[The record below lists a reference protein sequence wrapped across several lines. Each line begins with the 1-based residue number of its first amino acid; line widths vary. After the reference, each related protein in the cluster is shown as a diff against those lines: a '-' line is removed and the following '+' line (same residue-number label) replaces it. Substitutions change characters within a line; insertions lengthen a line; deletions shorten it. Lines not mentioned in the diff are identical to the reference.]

1 MIKETH
7 ARTIAKA
14 VIYRAL
20 AVLAIMLISVY
31 IMGATWTEASQ
42 VGAIVIILGTTIYYI
57 HERAWLFTTWL
68 RLGDGKDRHYRS
80 LIKTLIYRGLTM
92 IAAFIVA
99 TFVLKA
105 STGGATSFAL
115 MQAASNMTL
124 FYIVERIFNMTNW
137 GIMIDNS
144 AE

>member
-31 IMGATWTEASQ
+31 VMGATWIEASQ
-42 VGAIVIILGTTIYYI
+42 VGAIVIVLGTTIYYI
-57 HERAWLFTTWL
+57 HERAWLFTTWF
-68 RLGDGKDRHYRS
+68 RFEDGKDKHWRS
-80 LIKTLIYRGLTM
+80 LIKTVIYRSLTM

-105 STGGATSFAL
+105 TSSGATSFAL

-124 FYIVERIFNMTNW
+124 FYIVERIFNMFSW
-137 GIMIDNS
+137 GVIIGDKQ
-144 AE
+144 

>member
-20 AVLAIMLISVY
+20 AVIAIMLISVY
-31 IMGATWTEASQ
+31 VMGATWIEASQ
-42 VGAIVIILGTTIYYI
+42 VGAIVIVLGTTIYYI

-68 RLGDGKDRHYRS
+68 RFEDGKDNHWRS
-80 LIKTLIYRGLTM
+80 LIKTVIYRSLTM

-105 STGGATSFAL
+105 TTSGATSFAL
-115 MQAASNMTL
+115 MQAATNMTL
-124 FYIVERIFNMTNW
+124 FYIVERIFNMFSW
-137 GIMIDNS
+137 GVVIEDKQ
-144 AE
+144 